1 MRLAVPT
8 RGASVKGDEK
18 MVAVSETGLT
28 VPVDLPKPADGDTA
42 DDGRRVVAIAVSPME
57 LLRPGSDL
65 LDEIRD
71 AGYVDLLLVCEDEPV
86 PDPSP
91 VCVLG
96 GGPLTTPDTA
106 DDLDDMDE
114 DADDADDV
122 RAAVAQLG
130 LDELHVHR
138 LGLRPPLGTAADGDL
153 VAALS
158 ELVGFDPEPGV
169 QCLAP
174 VPLPTDP
181 ARAAIERAV
190 WRIAEVYGLPVQRY
204 RCLELSVVDA

>member
-1 MRLAVPT
+1 
-8 RGASVKGDEK
+8 
-18 MVAVSETGLT
+18 MVAVSETGLGL
-28 VPVDLPKPADGDTA
+28 PVGLPMPAGGESVVA
-42 DDGRRVVAIAVSPME
+42 GHRVVAIAVSPME

-65 LDEIRD
+65 LAAIRG
-71 AGYVDLLLVCEDEPV
+71 AGYVDLLLACEDELV

-91 VCVLG
+91 VGVLG
-96 GGPLTTPDTA
+96 GGELETPDP
-106 DDLDDMDE
+106 DDLDDSDDDSDDDE
-114 DADDADDV
+114 LHD
-122 RAAVAQLG
+122 AVARLG

-138 LGLRPPLGTAADGDL
+138 LGLRPPLGGAADDDL

-174 VPLPTDP
+174 LSLPCDP

-190 WRIAEVYGLPVQRY
+190 WRIAEVYSLPVQRY
-204 RCLELSVVDA
+204 RCLELSVVDPECENVGYESEA

>member
-1 MRLAVPT
+1 
-8 RGASVKGDEK
+8 
-18 MVAVSETGLT
+18 MVAVSETGL
-28 VPVDLPKPADGDTA
+28 VLPVDIPRPTDGESADE
-42 DDGRRVVAIAVSPME
+42 GRRVVAIAVSPME

-65 LDEIRD
+65 LNVVRD

-86 PDPSP
+86 SDPSP

-96 GGPLTTPDTA
+96 GGSLTRSAD
-106 DDLDDMDE
+106 DDLDDSDDDMD
-114 DADDADDV
+114 DVDDV

-130 LDELHVHR
+130 IDELHVHR
-138 LGLRPPLGTAADGDL
+138 LGLRLPLGGAVDGDL

-174 VPLPTDP
+174 VPLPSDP
-181 ARAAIERAV
+181 ARAAVERAV
-190 WRIAEVYGLPVQRY
+190 WEIAQVYSLPVQRY
-204 RCLELSVVDA
+204 RCLELSVVDD

>member
-1 MRLAVPT
+1 
-8 RGASVKGDEK
+8 

-28 VPVDLPKPADGDTA
+28 VPVDLPRPADGDTA

-96 GGPLTTPDTA
+96 GGALTAPDA
-106 DDLDDMDE
+106 AGEFDDMDE
-114 DADDADDV
+114 FDDADDDSEDADDV

-190 WRIAEVYGLPVQRY
+190 WRIAQVYGLPVQRY

>member
-1 MRLAVPT
+1 
-8 RGASVKGDEK
+8 
-18 MVAVSETGLT
+18 MVAVSETGLG
-28 VPVDLPKPADGDTA
+28 VPVGIPRPADGEPVEA
-42 DDGRRVVAIAVSPME
+42 GRRVVAVAVSPME

-65 LDEIRD
+65 LAAIRG
-71 AGYVDLLLVCEDEPV
+71 AGYVDLLLACEDELV

-91 VCVLG
+91 VGVLG
-96 GGPLTTPDTA
+96 GGALDPPR
-106 DDLDDMDE
+106 LDDDSDDDFE
-114 DADDADDV
+114 DDADEIDDL
-122 RAAVAQLG
+122 RAAVTGLG

-174 VPLPTDP
+174 APLPNDP

-190 WRIAEVYGLPVQRY
+190 WQIAQVYSLPVQRY
-204 RCLELSVVDA
+204 RCLELSVVDV

>member
-1 MRLAVPT
+1 
-8 RGASVKGDEK
+8 

-28 VPVDLPKPADGDTA
+28 VPVDLRRPADGESA
-42 DDGRRVVAIAVSPME
+42 DDERRIVAIAVSPME

-65 LDEIRD
+65 LTVIRD

-96 GGPLTTPDTA
+96 GGALTTPDTA

-114 DADDADDV
+114 DSDAADDV

>member
-1 MRLAVPT
+1 
-8 RGASVKGDEK
+8 

-28 VPVDLPKPADGDTA
+28 VPVDLLKPADGDTA
-42 DDGRRVVAIAVSPME
+42 DDGRRVVAVAVSPME

-96 GGPLTTPDTA
+96 GGALTAPDA
-106 DDLDDMDE
+106 AGEFDDMDE
-114 DADDADDV
+114 FDDADDDSEDADDV

-138 LGLRPPLGTAADGDL
+138 LGLRPPLGTATDGDL

-190 WRIAEVYGLPVQRY
+190 WRIAQVYGLPVHRY

>member
-1 MRLAVPT
+1 
-8 RGASVKGDEK
+8 
-18 MVAVSETGLT
+18 MVAVSETRLGLPAN
-28 VPVDLPKPADGDTA
+28 VPRPADGEPVDA
-42 DDGRRVVAIAVSPME
+42 GRRVVAVAVSPME

-65 LDEIRD
+65 LVAIQD
-71 AGYVDLLLVCEDEPV
+71 AGCVDLLLVCEDEPV
-86 PDPSP
+86 LDPSP
-91 VCVLG
+91 VGVLG
-96 GGPLTTPDTA
+96 GGALEPP
-106 DDLDDMDE
+106 DLDPDGYDC
-114 DADDADDV
+114 DDDPDDADDV
-122 RAAVAQLG
+122 RTAVAQLG

-174 VPLPTDP
+174 VPLSSDP

-190 WRIAEVYGLPVQRY
+190 WQIAQVYSLPVQRY
-204 RCLELSVVDA
+204 RSLELSVVDD

>member
-1 MRLAVPT
+1 
-8 RGASVKGDEK
+8 
-18 MVAVSETGLT
+18 MVAVSETGPVL
-28 VPVDLPKPADGDTA
+28 PVDIPRPTDGESADE
-42 DDGRRVVAIAVSPME
+42 GRRVVAIAVSPME

-65 LDEIRD
+65 LNVVRD

-86 PDPSP
+86 SDPSP

-96 GGPLTTPDTA
+96 GGSLTTSAD
-106 DDLDDMDE
+106 DDLDDDMD
-114 DADDADDV
+114 DVDDV

-130 LDELHVHR
+130 IDELHVHR
-138 LGLRPPLGTAADGDL
+138 LGLRLPLGGAVDGDL

-174 VPLPTDP
+174 VPLPSDP
-181 ARAAIERAV
+181 ARAAVERAV
-190 WRIAEVYGLPVQRY
+190 WQIAQVYSLPVQRY
-204 RCLELSVVDA
+204 RCLELQVVDD

>member
-1 MRLAVPT
+1 
-8 RGASVKGDEK
+8 
-18 MVAVSETGLT
+18 MVAVPEIGLGLPEG
-28 VPVDLPKPADGDTA
+28 VPRPVDGAPVDAGC
-42 DDGRRVVAIAVSPME
+42 RVVAVAVSPME

-65 LDEIRD
+65 LTAVRG

-91 VCVLG
+91 VGVLG
-96 GGPLTTPDTA
+96 GGELQSP
-106 DDLDDMDE
+106 DLDD
-114 DADDADDV
+114 ADDDVDDDVDDV
-122 RAAVAQLG
+122 RAAVAELG
-130 LDELHVHR
+130 IDELHVHR

-169 QCLAP
+169 RCLAP
-174 VPLPTDP
+174 VSLPGDP

-190 WRIAEVYGLPVQRY
+190 WRIAQVYSLPVQRY
-204 RCLELSVVDA
+204 RCLELSVVDGV

>member
-1 MRLAVPT
+1 
-8 RGASVKGDEK
+8 

-28 VPVDLPKPADGDTA
+28 VPVDLRRPADGESA
-42 DDGRRVVAIAVSPME
+42 DDERRIVAIAVSPME

-65 LDEIRD
+65 LTVIRD

-96 GGPLTTPDTA
+96 GGAFTTPDAAEGGAGDGA
-106 DDLDDMDE
+106 DDDFDDV
-114 DADDADDV
+114 DDTDVVDDV
-122 RAAVAQLG
+122 RAAVALLG
-130 LDELHVHR
+130 LGELHVHR

-158 ELVGFDPEPGV
+158 ELVGFDPGPGV

-174 VPLPTDP
+174 LPLPTDP

-190 WRIAEVYGLPVQRY
+190 WRIAQVYSLPVQRY

>member
-1 MRLAVPT
+1 
-8 RGASVKGDEK
+8 
-18 MVAVSETGLT
+18 MVAVSETGPVL
-28 VPVDLPKPADGDTA
+28 PVDIPRPTDGESADE
-42 DDGRRVVAIAVSPME
+42 GRRVVAIAVSPME

-65 LDEIRD
+65 LNVVRD

-86 PDPSP
+86 SDPSP

-96 GGPLTTPDTA
+96 GGSLTTSAD
-106 DDLDDMDE
+106 DDLDDDMD
-114 DADDADDV
+114 DVDDV

-130 LDELHVHR
+130 IDELHVHR
-138 LGLRPPLGTAADGDL
+138 LGLRLPLGGAVDGDL

-174 VPLPTDP
+174 VPLPSDP

-190 WRIAEVYGLPVQRY
+190 WQIAQVYSLPVQRY
-204 RCLELSVVDA
+204 RCLELQVVDD

>member
-1 MRLAVPT
+1 
-8 RGASVKGDEK
+8 
-18 MVAVSETGLT
+18 
-28 VPVDLPKPADGDTA
+28 
-42 DDGRRVVAIAVSPME
+42 ME

-96 GGPLTTPDTA
+96 GGALTTPDTA

-114 DADDADDV
+114 DSDAADDV